1 MSTITFICPH
11 CNHTANLPATS
22 VGQQGKCP
30 GCQQVVTIVAATP
43 PPQQYQ
49 QAPPP
54 QQYQQAPPP
63 QQYQQ
68 VPPPQQYQQVPPP
81 QQYQQIPPQQY
92 QQIPPPQQYQQH
104 PASSGHGR
112 RKEGLGD
119 VFLPRG
125 RNATTEIN
133 WPLRAGVAIFFLIL
147 AVIFIAII

>member
-49 QAPPP
+49 QA
-54 QQYQQAPPP
+54 
-63 QQYQQ
+63 
-68 VPPPQQYQQVPPP
+68 PPPQQYQQVPPP